1 MWKTWSGVA
10 DRVYLNDLLISL
22 ISFDVCVSAKIHGNV
37 NVNFDFNRIDA
48 LFSSRSYSERKN
60 LNNFAL
66 KPKMWKKRSHWFLN
80 LPERK
85 QDHVFETKSIWFI
98 MFTFRAFFD
107 LCEFFPLQKKEK
119 MIPKKNQGWRNKK
132 PFFARFSCTLVKWFY
147 HWR

>member
-66 KPKMWKKRSHWFLN
+66 KLKMWKKKSLISESSRKKTRSCLWNEKHLVYHVYLSGILWFMWIFSSAEKREN
-80 LPERK
+80 
-85 QDHVFETKSIWFI
+85 DTK
-98 MFTFRAFFD
+98 
-107 LCEFFPLQKKEK
+107 KKSRLTK
-119 MIPKKNQGWRNKK
+119 
-132 PFFARFSCTLVKWFY
+132 
-147 HWR
+147 